1 MMVTPIN
8 RFSGLASGMDIDS
21 IVKGLMMA
29 HRKPLDVLKQKKQ
42 LIEWQREDYRDMNTK
57 LWDYRNNKLFNFKL
71 EGNLSS
77 RTATSANADIITAK
91 ATGDAQIGQLN
102 IKVNNV
108 ATAATNR
115 SASDIRANSSFDPT
129 KTLASQAANLAGT
142 LTQVTPATNPPTYE
156 TYEIKINGS
165 NVITIDPNVDSLN
178 DVIARINANTN
189 VTSFYEVGSTGGLV
203 SFTSKQ
209 TGKVN
214 GANKDSANITFENVK
229 GNFTTDILKITGA
242 GTAATDASVD
252 INGVTGITKKSNT
265 FTINGVEL
273 TLNPLT
279 PAGSSTTVTVKTDT
293 DKMVESIK
301 GFIND
306 YNEILKTMQDKIN
319 ESRFQGYPPLSD
331 EQKKEMKDSDIEL
344 WTKRARSGLL
354 RNDSYLSQAV
364 SGMRMA
370 IMAQVE
376 TGSKDYK
383 TLSSIGIETGQ
394 YVENGKLYLTDENKL
409 RKAIEENPD
418 AVIAMF
424 TANGNG
430 DADQSDVGIAERIY
444 DQLKITLDG
453 LTSRAGT
460 AVSLSD
466 NSVLGKRLYEMD
478 KEIDKWN
485 VRLNEIENR
494 YYRQFTAMESAISRY
509 NSQSLYLANA
519 FGGA

>member
-1 MMVTPIN
+1 MMVTPLN

-21 IVKGLMMA
+21 MVKGLMMA
-29 HRKPLDVLKQKKQ
+29 HSKPLDVLRQKKQ

-57 LWDYRNNKLFNFKL
+57 LWDYRNTKLFNFKL

-77 RTATSANADIITAK
+77 RTATSANPDIVTAR
-91 ATGDAQIGQLN
+91 ATGDAQIGPLN
-102 IKVNNV
+102 IKVNSV
-108 ATAATNR
+108 ATAASNI

-142 LTQVTPATNPPTYE
+142 LTEVTPATDPPTYE
-156 TYEIKINGS
+156 TYEIKINDS
-165 NVITIDPNVDSLN
+165 KVITIDPNVDSLN
-178 DVIARINANTN
+178 NVIARINANTN
-189 VTSFYEVGSTGGLV
+189 VTAFYEVGSGGGLV

-214 GANKDSANITFENVK
+214 GPNKDSADITFENVK
-229 GNFTTDILKITGA
+229 GNFTTDILMVTGA

-252 INGVTGITKKSNT
+252 INGVTGIIKTSNT
-265 FTINGVEL
+265 FTVNGVEL

-306 YNEILKTMQDKIN
+306 YNEMLKTMQDKIG
-319 ESRFQGYPPLSD
+319 ESRFQGYAPLSD
-331 EQKKEMKDSDIEL
+331 EQKKEMKDNDIEL

-364 SGMRMA
+364 INMRMS
-370 IMAQVE
+370 IMSEVN

-383 TLSSIGIETGQ
+383 TLSSIGIETGK
-394 YVENGKLYLTDENKL
+394 YVENGKLYLADEKKL
-409 RKAIEENPD
+409 RKAIEENPG
-418 AVIAMF
+418 AVISMF

-430 DADQSDVGIAERIY
+430 DADKSDVGIAERIY
-444 DQLKITLDG
+444 DHLKVTLDG
-453 LTSRAGT
+453 ITSRAGT
-460 AVSLSD
+460 VISLKD
-466 NSVLGKRLYEMD
+466 NSVLGKQLAQMD
-478 KEIDKWN
+478 KDIDKWN
-485 VRLNEIENR
+485 VRLSDIENR
-494 YYRQFTAMESAISRY
+494 YYRQFTAMESAINRY
-509 NSQSLYLANA
+509 NSQSGYLANA